1 MRVVILKLCR
11 LIHSK
16 VPNGTFEN
24 ANIFFFVFLD
34 DLGNLRQIKVAL
46 SNCTTNSCT
55 IEVQV
60 IYVLN
65 SQNLAKN

>member
-24 ANIFFFVFLD
+24 ANIFFVFLD
-34 DLGNLRQIKVAL
+34 DLGNLSQIKVAL
-46 SNCTTNSCT
+46 FNCTTNSCT
-55 IEVQV
+55 VEVQV